1 MIYDVYNVCLLYCI
15 FLSNHLEFYAN
26 DNNVKCQQI
35 VINRVCRSAHGFSDT
50 DMESLIGQLRR
61 EEDNMVRHRG
71 LVPGTDNQTFEMT
84 IPSPL
89 RTYYQRVMA
98 PLNSVIITMVFSI
111 KWVKFHVIRVKYF
124 NFFLVLDSIKTD
136 IRFFVQN
143 KKSR

>member
-1 MIYDVYNVCLLYCI
+1 MCLLYYN
-15 FLSNHLEFYAN
+15 FLSNHNELYAN
-26 DNNVKCQQI
+26 DDNVQCQRT
-35 VINRVCRSAHGFSDT
+35 VINWVCRSAHGFSDT

-84 IPSPL
+84 VPSSL

-98 PLNSVIITMVFSI
+98 PLNNVINTMVFSI
-111 KWVKFHVIRVKYF
+111 KRVKFHVICVKYF
-124 NFFLVLDSIKTD
+124 NLFWFLDTIQTD

-143 KKSR
+143 KKSRQN